1 MGGLIT
7 PYYALISGGGSF
19 DGGPMI
25 VREALEFQVDT
36 RNKSSLW
43 SFKIPSSGS
52 TQKNSEV
59 SSVMPWMLSFGQFSL
74 LVHLP
79 PQKKEIGRAHV

>member
-19 DGGPMI
+19 DGGPMT

-36 RNKSSLW
+36 RNKSSFW
-43 SFKIPSSGS
+43 SFKIPWSGS

-74 LVHLP
+74 
-79 PQKKEIGRAHV
+79 